1 MKSKTKKMSRDE
13 IIALYKTYVPVR
25 SEKLDGWDE
34 DDAQK
39 VTLRIENKGL
49 MKTISQKLFKKPRIS
64 YVHLDELGSFI
75 WLLCDGQNDIGFI
88 AEEFHKAFGK
98 KAEPLYDRLL
108 KFFEIMESYDFISYK
123 KPVV

>member
-1 MKSKTKKMSRDE
+1 MKSKTKNMSRDE

-25 SEKLDGWDE
+25 SEKLDGWDK

-49 MKTISQKLFKKPRIS
+49 MKTISQKLLKKPRIS

-88 AEEFHKAFGK
+88 AEKLHKSFGK

-123 KPVV
+123 KPME